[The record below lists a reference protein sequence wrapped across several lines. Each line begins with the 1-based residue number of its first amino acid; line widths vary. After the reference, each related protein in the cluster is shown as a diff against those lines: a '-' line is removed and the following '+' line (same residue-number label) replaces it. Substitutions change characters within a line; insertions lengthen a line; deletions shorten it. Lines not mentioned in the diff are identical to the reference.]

1 MILLGRLDSRQR
13 IAGMTLGDGIVVM
26 AMKNS
31 VVEQLS
37 NDIQKGFSDIS
48 GFFPDNLWRT
58 HQMYEEYFNPSIL
71 EQVVPEFEESL
82 WSVHLRFWEHI

>member
-1 MILLGRLDSRQR
+1 MILLSRLDSRQR

-37 NDIQKGFSDIS
+37 KDIQKEFSYIS
-48 GFFPDNLWRT
+48 GFSPDNLA
-58 HQMYEEYFNPSIL
+58 YEADVQRVFQSFNSGTGC
-71 EQVVPEFEESL
+71 SGN
-82 WSVHLRFWEHI
+82 